1 MLKVVNVVKTFGDIK
16 ALEGVSFDVD
26 DGEFIFITGP
36 SGSGKSTIVKL
47 VLQQIFPDS
56 GEILLDDY
64 KVGELKPND
73 LSKMRQKI
81 GVVFQ
86 DFKMINERTL
96 GENIEIALAVSGVPQ
111 KEWKDRVT
119 HVAELVGLG
128 KKLNYFPLQLAG
140 GELQRGALAR
150 ALVINPTLILADEPT
165 GNLDWKTAEGIMDLF
180 EKISDEGKT
189 IIMATHH
196 LGIIEKHKKRTIS
209 LKDGKIVSDTG
220 AKKDTKKKEKDE
232 EEKEVK
238 KESDKD

>member
-1 MLKVVNVVKTFGDIK
+1 MLKLVNVIKTFGDIK
-16 ALEGVSFDVD
+16 ALEDVSFDVG
-26 DGEFIFITGP
+26 DGEFVFITGP
-36 SGSGKSTIVKL
+36 SGSGKSTIIKL
-47 VLQQIFPDS
+47 ILQQILPDS

-64 KVGELKPND
+64 KVGDLKPKE

-96 GENIEIALAVSGVPQ
+96 GENIEIVLAVAGVPQ

-150 ALVINPTLILADEPT
+150 ALVINPSLILADEPT
-165 GNLDWKTAEGIMDLF
+165 GNLDWGTAEGIMDLF
-180 EKISDEGKT
+180 EKINKEGKT
-189 IIMATHH
+189 VIMATHH

-209 LKDGKIVSDTG
+209 LEDGKIVSDTG
-220 AKKDTKKKEKDE
+220 AKKDFKKHEKNDE
-232 EEKEVK
+232 